1 MSKLIKLKSFEK
13 NIIKSL
19 NNNIPVSFDDNK
31 KLSIFVVVLLELL
44 FKNNINISNQIL
56 NYLKN
61 DNIINKE
68 IFNDEY
74 SKIKFMLSNMV
85 KTLSPNQIENNI
97 KSSYRYNYNEINKI
111 AEGSFGSVHKVLH
124 NYDNTYYAIK
134 KIFITEELLEDNYNF
149 LKEIQIFSKLYH
161 SNIVRY
167 FTSFISIDENSIND
181 FNSDEE
187 NEIKIENTTSILFIQ
202 MELCDKTLYDY
213 INYETKQFNNSLKYF
228 EELLQ
233 GIQYLHSLDII
244 HRDIKPSNIYLL
256 NNQVKIGDF
265 GLSTIKKDN
274 INKMSDDIG
283 TNFYLA
289 PEILTGEYDNKIDIY
304 SLGII
309 LIELLLETQTISE
322 KYQIMKNIL
331 KQKNFNKHKFNK
343 IIKYMLCDKNKRLN
357 INDLI
362 YKYKKIQNNYISSSS
377 ESVKIASSSTWFVS
391 KSGLILLLIS
401 GYVLIS
407 NTGGLLPKS

>member
-1 MSKLIKLKSFEK
+1 MCELIKIKSFEK

-31 KLSIFVVVLLELL
+31 KLSIFVIVLLELL

-56 NYLKN
+56 NYLQN

-68 IFNDEY
+68 IFNEEY
-74 SKIKFMLSNMV
+74 TKIKFMLSNMV
-85 KTLSPNQIENNI
+85 KTLSPKQIENNI
-97 KSSYRYNYNEINKI
+97 ESLYRYNYNEINKI
-111 AEGSFGSVHKVLH
+111 SEGSFGSVYKVLH

-161 SNIVRY
+161 PHIVRY
-167 FTSFISIDENSIND
+167 FTSFISIDEDSIND

-213 INYETKQFNNSLKYF
+213 INYESKQLNNSLKYF

-233 GIQYLHSLDII
+233 GIQYLHSLNII

-265 GLSTIKKDN
+265 GLSTINKDN

-304 SLGII
+304 SVGII
-309 LIELLLETQTISE
+309 LIELLLETKTISE

-331 KQKNFNKHKFNK
+331 KQKSFNKNKFNK

-357 INDLI
+357 INNLI
-362 YKYKKIQNNYISSSS
+362 YKYNSIKK
-377 ESVKIASSSTWFVS
+377 
-391 KSGLILLLIS
+391 L
-401 GYVLIS
+401 
-407 NTGGLLPKS
+407 

>member
-1 MSKLIKLKSFEK
+1 MSELIKIKSFEK

-31 KLSIFVVVLLELL
+31 KLSIFVIVLLELL

-68 IFNDEY
+68 IFDDEY
-74 SKIKFMLSNMV
+74 SKIKFILSNMV
-85 KTLSPNQIENNI
+85 KTLSPKQIENNI
-97 KSSYRYNYNEINKI
+97 ESSYKYNYNEINKI
-111 AEGSFGSVHKVLH
+111 SEGSFGSVYKVFH

-134 KIFITEELLEDNYNF
+134 KIFITEELLENNYNF

-161 SNIVRY
+161 PNIVRY
-167 FTSFISIDENSIND
+167 FTSFISIDEDSIND

-187 NEIKIENTTSILFIQ
+187 NKIKIENTTSILFIQ

-233 GIQYLHSLDII
+233 GIQYLHSLNII
-244 HRDIKPSNIYLL
+244 HRDIKPCNIYLL

-377 ESVKIASSSTWFVS
+377 ESVKIASSST
-391 KSGLILLLIS
+391 
-401 GYVLIS
+401 
-407 NTGGLLPKS
+407 

>member
-1 MSKLIKLKSFEK
+1 MNELIKIKSFEK

-19 NNNIPVSFDDNK
+19 NNNIPVSFDNNK
-31 KLSIFVVVLLELL
+31 KLSIFLIVLLELL
-44 FKNNINISNQIL
+44 FKNNINIQNQIL
-56 NYLKN
+56 NYFKN
-61 DNIINKE
+61 NNIINNE

-74 SKIKFMLSNMV
+74 TKIKFMLSNMV
-85 KTLSPNQIENNI
+85 NTLSPKQIENNI
-97 KSSYRYNYNEINKI
+97 KSTYRYNYNEINKI
-111 AEGSFGSVHKVLH
+111 SEGSFGSVYKVLH

-161 SNIVRY
+161 PNIVRY
-167 FTSFISIDENSIND
+167 FSSFISIDEDSINH
-181 FNSDEE
+181 FNSDID

-213 INYETKQFNNSLKYF
+213 INHDTTQLNNSLKYF

-233 GIQYLHSLDII
+233 GIQYLHSLNII

-265 GLSTIKKDN
+265 GLSTIHTDN
-274 INKMSDDIG
+274 VNKMSDNIG

-289 PEILTGEYDNKIDIY
+289 PEILTGTYDNKIDIY
-304 SLGII
+304 SSGII
-309 LIELLLETQTISE
+309 LIELLLETKTISE

-331 KQKNFNKHKFNK
+331 DKKSFSKNKFNK
-343 IIKYMLCDKNKRLN
+343 IIKYMICNNNIRLN
-357 INDLI
+357 IDDLI
-362 YKYKKIQNNYISSSS
+362 FKYKKI
-377 ESVKIASSSTWFVS
+377 KKF
-391 KSGLILLLIS
+391 
-401 GYVLIS
+401 
-407 NTGGLLPKS
+407 

>member
-1 MSKLIKLKSFEK
+1 MGELIKIKSFEK

-31 KLSIFVVVLLELL
+31 KLSIFVIVLLELL

-74 SKIKFMLSNMV
+74 TKIKFMLSNMV
-85 KTLSPNQIENNI
+85 KTLSPKQIENNI
-97 KSSYRYNYNEINKI
+97 ESSYRYNYNEINKI
-111 AEGSFGSVHKVLH
+111 SEGSFGSVYKVLH

-161 SNIVRY
+161 PNIVRY
-167 FTSFISIDENSIND
+167 FTSFISIDEDSIND

-304 SLGII
+304 SSGII

-331 KQKNFNKHKFNK
+331 EQKSFNKHKFNK
-343 IIKYMLCDKNKRLN
+343 IIKYMLCDKNQRLN

-377 ESVKIASSSTWFVS
+377 ESVKIASSSS
-391 KSGLILLLIS
+391 
-401 GYVLIS
+401 
-407 NTGGLLPKS
+407 

>member
-377 ESVKIASSSTWFVS
+377 ESVKIASSST
-391 KSGLILLLIS
+391 
-401 GYVLIS
+401 
-407 NTGGLLPKS
+407 

>member
-1 MSKLIKLKSFEK
+1 MSELIKIKSFEK

-31 KLSIFVVVLLELL
+31 KLSIFVIVLLELL

-111 AEGSFGSVHKVLH
+111 AEGSCGSVHKVLH

-213 INYETKQFNNSLKYF
+213 INYETKQFNNSLKYI

-304 SLGII
+304 SSGII

-377 ESVKIASSSTWFVS
+377 ESVKIASSSS
-391 KSGLILLLIS
+391 
-401 GYVLIS
+401 
-407 NTGGLLPKS
+407 